1 MVTTRDTSGA
11 AGLDQALVEIVE
23 RTAELSEADVVV
35 ARLSDAAGGLV
46 ARAVHAASAALQA
59 ELEGSRIS
67 AGSVPD
73 DEQEELL
80 QLPRPLQR
88 VAEQLG
94 ANAVLQLP
102 VRARDTVVG
111 SLELMRRRGPF
122 DERARAFARAA
133 AEQVALARQAFG
145 DGNGTHLAVADLL
158 ELTGDA
164 LAAGADEARAA
175 EQVAA
180 LAAEATGAKA
190 CLIWR
195 YEPEGPVL
203 AALSGAATPV
213 APPAAHEAVQR
224 AQASVEPIAVEAL
237 DDRATGGSTLATLQL
252 GEPSLGAL
260 QLVFGTE
267 RELDDPILAR
277 LGTFAVRA
285 AHALRASE
293 RRRTLA
299 VELERTRALLTIV
312 GQAIAQLSLTHT
324 LETAVERVCE
334 LLGVDRLAVYL
345 AEGEESR
352 LEPAAA
358 NGLAGPHVP
367 VGERLLELAL
377 GPARGRGVLF
387 VPDTAADERLA
398 EVRDALEEV
407 GLEAAV
413 AVPLRVADELVGLLA
428 VYPERGRELT
438 ESEESLLRS
447 LAVQLAV
454 AVQNARLHEETKRLG
469 AERTQALEAELEASK
484 RLRALYEISR
494 SFTESLSL
502 QATLDAVA
510 RTIVESLGVDAAA
523 LRMPDERGTI
533 LVPVAVHVRE
543 ERLSEPLRAVLSLP
557 QPLSPVHP
565 KVFRSGEA
573 LVLDPESAAALG
585 PAHEP
590 LIPFLE
596 QGSSAAVI
604 PLTTQAEIQGTLTL
618 LSLDSDRPIAGNTL
632 EAAISIAG
640 QAALALDNA
649 RLYQQQK
656 RFADTM
662 QRSLL
667 PRTRPRLEELE
678 IGDVYDSSARMD
690 VGGDVYDFLE
700 LADGRLAVALGDVT
714 GHGIDATAD
723 MAMAKFVFRSL
734 AREHSEPGDFL
745 SAANEIVLEEIAAG
759 KFITLLYLTVDG
771 RRGELACASAG
782 HPPPRLLR
790 AGATPEP
797 LAVGGLALGIDGG
810 QRYEE
815 ARVRLEPGD
824 AVVLFTDGLLEARRD
839 GELYGEQRLDA
850 SLAANAEL
858 PAQDLA
864 NALLADCRAF
874 GGELGDDCAIVVLK
888 RLAPPAGH
896 RSRAAEPRSAKA

>member
-1 MVTTRDTSGA
+1 MAVARDTSGA
-11 AGLDQALVEIVE
+11 AGLDQALAEIVE
-23 RTAELSEADVVV
+23 RAAEVAEADVVV
-35 ARLSDAAGGLV
+35 ARLGDDAGGLI
-46 ARAVHAASAALQA
+46 ARAVYASSAALQA

-67 AGSVPD
+67 AGSVPAEERD
-73 DEQEELL
+73 ELL

-94 ANAVLQLP
+94 ATAVLQLP
-102 VRARDTVVG
+102 VRAGGAVVG

-122 DERARAFARAA
+122 DERTRAFARTAA
-133 AEQVALARQAFG
+133 DQVALARRAFG
-145 DGNGTHLAVADLL
+145 DGDGTHPAAPDLL
-158 ELTGDA
+158 ELAGDA
-164 LAAGADEARAA
+164 LAAGSDETRAA
-175 EQVAA
+175 DQVAA

-190 CLIWR
+190 CLVWR
-195 YEPEGPVL
+195 YEPDGPVL
-203 AALSGAATPV
+203 AALAGPAGTAAPAV
-213 APPAAHEAVQR
+213 ALEAVQR
-224 AQASVEPIAVEAL
+224 VQASAGPIAVERL
-237 DDRATGGSTLATLQL
+237 DDPAAGAGALATLQL
-252 GEPSLGAL
+252 GQPSLGAL

-267 RELDDPILAR
+267 REPDELVLAR

-312 GQAIAQLSLTHT
+312 GQAIAQLSLAHT
-324 LETAVERVCE
+324 LETAVERVSE
-334 LLGVDRLAVYL
+334 LLGADRLAVYL
-345 AEGEESR
+345 VEGEEAR
-352 LEPAAA
+352 FEPAAA
-358 NGLAGPHVP
+358 RGLAGPHVP

-377 GPARGRGVLF
+377 GPARGRGLLLVS
-387 VPDTAADERLA
+387 DTAADERLSG
-398 EVRDALEEV
+398 VRDALEEV

-413 AVPLRVADELVGLLA
+413 AVPLRARDELIGLLA

-438 ESEESLLRS
+438 ENEESLLRA
-447 LAVQLAV
+447 LAAQLAV

-469 AERTQALEAELEASK
+469 AERTRALEAELQASK

-502 QATLDAVA
+502 EATLEAVA

-523 LRMPDERGTI
+523 LRMPDDRGSA
-533 LVPVAVHVRE
+533 LVPVGVHVRE
-543 ERLSEPLRAVLSLP
+543 ERLAESLRAILSLP
-557 QPLSPVHP
+557 QPLPPVRP
-565 KVFRSGEA
+565 GVFRSGEA

-596 QGSSAAVI
+596 KGASAAVI
-604 PLTTQAEIQGTLTL
+604 PLTTQAEILGTLTL
-618 LSLDSDRPIAGNTL
+618 LSLDSDRPIAGETL
-632 EAAISIAG
+632 AAAISIAG

-667 PRTRPRLEELE
+667 PRTRPQLEELE
-678 IGDVYDSSARMD
+678 IGDVYASSARVD

-700 LADGRLAVALGDVT
+700 LADGRLAVVLGDVT

-745 SAANEIVLEEIAAG
+745 SAANEIVLEEIASG

-771 RRGELACASAG
+771 REGELACASAG

-790 AGATPEP
+790 AGGTPEP
-797 LAVGGLALGIDGG
+797 LAVGGLALGIEGG
-810 QRYEE
+810 QDYEE

-824 AVVLFTDGLLEARRD
+824 AVVLYTDGLLEARRD

-850 SLAANAEL
+850 ALAANAHL

-864 NALLADCRAF
+864 DALLADCRAF

-888 RLAPPAGH
+888 R
-896 RSRAAEPRSAKA
+896 RA

>member
-1 MVTTRDTSGA
+1 MAVVRDTSGA
-11 AGLDQALVEIVE
+11 AGLDQALAEIVE
-23 RTAELSEADVVV
+23 RTAEVTEADLVV
-35 ARLSDAAGGLV
+35 ARLGDDAGGLT
-46 ARAVHAASAALQA
+46 ARAVHAASPALRA

-67 AGSVPD
+67 VGSVPVGERD
-73 DEQEELL
+73 ELL
-80 QLPRPLQR
+80 QLPRPLRR

-94 ANAVLQLP
+94 ATGVLQLP
-102 VRARDTVVG
+102 VRAGQAVVG
-111 SLELMRRRGPF
+111 SLELMRRRGTF
-122 DERARAFARAA
+122 DERERALARTA
-133 AEQVALARQAFG
+133 AEQIALARRAYGNG
-145 DGNGTHLAVADLL
+145 DGANPIAPDLL
-158 ELTGDA
+158 ELAGDA
-164 LAAGADEARAA
+164 LAAGSDEARAA
-175 EQVAA
+175 DQVAA
-180 LAAEATGAKA
+180 LACEATGSKA
-190 CLIWR
+190 CLLWR
-195 YEPEGPVL
+195 YEPDGPVL
-203 AALSGAATPV
+203 AALAGPAGTAAPAV
-213 APPAAHEAVQR
+213 ALDAVVR
-224 AQASVEPIAVEAL
+224 AQASAGPIAVEEPAA
-237 DDRATGGSTLATLQL
+237 DGSTLATLQL
-252 GEPSLGAL
+252 GQPPLGAL
-260 QLVFGTE
+260 QLLFGTE
-267 RELDDPILAR
+267 REPDDPMLAR

-312 GQAIAQLSLTHT
+312 SQAIAQLSLAHT

-334 LLGVDRLAVYL
+334 LLGADRLAVYL
-345 AEGEESR
+345 AEQDGR

-358 NGLAGPHVP
+358 RGLAGPHVR
-367 VGERLLELAL
+367 VAERLLELAL
-377 GPARGRGVLF
+377 GPARGRGLVF
-387 VPDTAADERLA
+387 VPDTAGDGRLSG
-398 EVRDALEEV
+398 VHDALQEV

-413 AVPLRVADELVGLLA
+413 AVPLRVREELIGLLA
-428 VYPERGRELT
+428 VYPERGWELT
-438 ESEESLLRS
+438 GNEESLLRA
-447 LAVQLAV
+447 LAAQLAV

-469 AERTQALEAELEASK
+469 AERTQALEAEVEASK

-502 QATLDAVA
+502 EATLEAVT

-523 LRMPDERGTI
+523 LRMPDERGSA

-543 ERLSEPLRAVLSLP
+543 ERLTEPLKTILSLP
-557 QPLSPVHP
+557 QPLSPVRP
-565 KVFRSGEA
+565 SVFRSGEA
-573 LVLDPESAAALG
+573 LVLDAESAAALG

-596 QGSSAAVI
+596 KGSSVAVI
-604 PLTTQAEIQGTLTL
+604 PLSTQVEILGTLTL
-618 LSLDSDRPIAGNTL
+618 LSLDSDNPIAGTTL

-667 PRTRPRLEELE
+667 PRTRPQLEELE
-678 IGDVYDSSARMD
+678 IGDVYDPSARVD
-690 VGGDVYDFLE
+690 VGGDVYDYLE
-700 LADGRLAVALGDVT
+700 LADGRLAVVLGDVT

-745 SAANEIVLEEIAAG
+745 SAANEIVLEEIGVG

-771 RRGELACASAG
+771 RAGELACASAG

-790 AGATPEP
+790 AGGTPEP

-810 QRYEE
+810 QLYEE
-815 ARVRLEPGD
+815 AHVRLEPGD
-824 AVVLFTDGLLEARRD
+824 AVVLYTDGLLEARRD

-850 SLAANAEL
+850 ALAANAHL
-858 PAQDLA
+858 PAQQLA
-864 NALLADCRAF
+864 NTLLADCKAF
-874 GGELGDDCAIVVLK
+874 GGELGDDCAIVVIK
-888 RLAPPAGH
+888 R
-896 RSRAAEPRSAKA
+896 K